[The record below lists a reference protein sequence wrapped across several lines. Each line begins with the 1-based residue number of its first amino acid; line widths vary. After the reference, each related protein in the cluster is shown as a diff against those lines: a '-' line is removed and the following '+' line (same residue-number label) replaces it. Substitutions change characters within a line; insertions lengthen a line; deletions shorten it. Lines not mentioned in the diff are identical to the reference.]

1 MASTALL
8 AVIFSVIPSY
18 TQAAPFCPLESDTRR
33 TIVRFDGSVISGTGG
48 IQETSAFVTSI
59 PAGSYDITLVS
70 YDSHNGEATQSA
82 EQWFLFIKNKAGSPI
97 GWSHEIGDLPDG
109 QQLLAQ
115 TVNVN
120 YRVTEAIAAVTA
132 SHTIVYDSGQHSII
146 PLCAA
151 FDLKDG
157 SPLVTT
163 DVAQSIESDRALIEG
178 NVNPNGTSDTVRWF
192 EWGATPFPLGSKT
205 QERRIAASEHISERI
220 IGLQKNTQ
228 YYFRAAARN
237 AANTS
242 YGPTL
247 SFIAGGSAVQT
258 SPSPSPSSSASYVPS
273 CSSCFGGSSQ
283 SIPPTTFT
291 QLPTFVAPTTVVLNG
306 HVTSDTHVGTS
317 VWFEWGKDANL
328 GFATAKKSAGHVSSA
343 DFSDSLT
350 GLSPDTF
357 YYFRAVA
364 ENTQAR
370 SHGAIRLFRT
380 LPIPVSEPVRII
392 QISQTPTPRASIIY
406 NLIPTLRTPISSYSQ
421 GLGLVRIAIKPSDE
435 VIEAGAIV
443 PFEITF
449 ENISNDLLTHA
460 ALAIMLPPELV
471 YQDISGSLADIKK
484 NTSINANLN
493 VVNVQINDIAQDK
506 SEHVT
511 MHALLKP
518 DTLDKK
524 IFTVSATITYEDE
537 AIGKGGKETVF
548 AINTARADSGFAA
561 LLFAGGL
568 WLWLLFGLLGLL
580 LLLLIFFLLKRRKDK
595 QEEKKNN

>member
-1 MASTALL
+1 
-8 AVIFSVIPSY
+8 VFSMMPLSV
-18 TQAAPFCPLESDTRR
+18 QAAPLCPLESDTRR
-33 TIVRFDGSVISGTGG
+33 TIVHFDGSIISGSGG
-48 IQETSAFVTSI
+48 MKETSAFVTAV
-59 PAGSYDITLVS
+59 PAGTYDITLVS
-70 YDSHNGEATQSA
+70 YDDHSGEATQSA
-82 EQWFLFIKNKAGSPI
+82 EQWFVNMITKGGSPI
-97 GWSHEIGDLPDG
+97 GWSNSIEDLPDG
-109 QQLLAQ
+109 QQFLIQ
-115 TVNVN
+115 TVNFN
-120 YRVTEAIAAVTA
+120 YGISQPVAAVTA
-132 SHTIVYDSGQHSII
+132 AHITVYDGGQHSIV
-146 PLCAA
+146 PVCVA

-157 SPLVTT
+157 SPLVATH
-163 DVAQSIESDRALIEG
+163 VATSITNDEATING
-178 NVNPNGTSDTVRWF
+178 AVNPNGSSDAVSWF
-192 EWGATPFPLGSKT
+192 EWGATSFPLGSKT
-205 QERRIAASEHISERI
+205 QERRIANSEHISERI
-220 IGLQKNTQ
+220 TGLKKNTQ

-242 YGPTL
+242 FGPTL
-247 SFIAGGSAVQT
+247 SFITGGGLVQA
-258 SPSPSPSSSASYVPS
+258 SPSPSPSPCSACP
-273 CSSCFGGSSQ
+273 GLSQ
-283 SIPPTTFT
+283 PIPPTVFT
-291 QLPTFVAPTTVVLNG
+291 QLPTFVAQNTAVLNG
-306 HVTSDTHVGTS
+306 HVNADAHLPTNA
-317 VWFEWGKDANL
+317 WFEWGRDANL
-328 GFATAKKSAGHVSSA
+328 GSATTRKIAGYAYSA

-350 GLSPDTF
+350 GLLPDMV

-364 ENTQAR
+364 ENAKAR
-370 SHGAIRLFRT
+370 SHGVILSFRT
-380 LPIPVSEPVRII
+380 LPIYQPVSIIPIQPPVQSPFLLPPSVIHNPI
-392 QISQTPTPRASIIY
+392 PRA
-406 NLIPTLRTPISSYSQ
+406 PITSFNQS
-421 GLGLVRIAIKPSDE
+421 LGLITFAIKPSDE
-435 VIEAGAIV
+435 VIEAGKIV

-449 ENISNDLLTHA
+449 KNISNNLLTHA